1 MYLKNEISFTDSCN
15 RTQKCLAIQYCPKLY
30 DEMVALEK
38 AGSIITVTAGD
49 PEKEEKLIKKLNGQK
64 CKNHEEEDYF
74 CCGHP
79 SETDQKPK
87 YGNSNPANFI
97 ELQLMSCSSDANDQ
111 S

>member
-1 MYLKNEISFTDSCN
+1 MLGILIFVTDVS
-15 RTQKCLAIQYCPKLY
+15 QCLECLGCITL
-30 DEMVALEK
+30 DEKVALEE

-79 SETDQKPK
+79 SESDQKPK